1 MRILVVGSTGGTGPH
16 ILRDAVARGHD
27 VTALA
32 RRPEALDGIKGMV
45 RVASADARDVEA
57 MAEAIAGQ
65 DAVIVS
71 VSGGDDQRHEVIA
84 TRVVEAMHLAGVRR
98 LVFTSAYGMVATRPF
113 IVAGLVR
120 RRFREQFADQLAADQ
135 VVAASDL
142 DWTIARATRL
152 TEGEGGPPARVETEL
167 LSRGPWSISRGA
179 WAAALVDLAE
189 QGAHLRATVNVTGG

>member
-16 ILRDAVARGHD
+16 ILRDAVARGHE
-27 VTALA
+27 VTALD

-71 VSGGDDQRHEVIA
+71 VSGGDDKRHQVVA

-98 LVFTSAYGMVATRPF
+98 LVFTSAYGIVATRPLLT
-113 IVAGLVR
+113 AGLTR
-120 RRFREQFADQLAADQ
+120 RRNRDLFADQLAADE

-152 TEGEGGPPARVETEL
+152 TEDDSSKPARVETEL
-167 LSRGPWSISRGA
+167 LARGPWSLGRTA
-179 WAAALVDLAE
+179 WATALVDFVE
-189 QGAHLRATVNVTGG
+189 QGSHIRETVNVTGG